1 MTNLRDLKKDLEYL
15 KSDKKMAADK
25 QRELQQKMAEIK
37 RLQDKARCQY
47 LTNVA
52 FSKTRIS
59 SRSPRTTM
67 IWNPSN
73 KSSER

>member
-25 QRELQQKMAEIK
+25 QRELQQKMAEIN
-37 RLQDKARCQY
+37 RLQDKARFQC
-47 LTNVA
+47 LTNVV

-73 KSSER
+73 KSSGR

>member
-25 QRELQQKMAEIK
+25 QRELQQKMAEIN
-37 RLQDKARCQY
+37 RLQDKARFQC
-47 LTNVA
+47 LTNVV